1 MIVIDK
7 LCYQSKLRY
16 VNASEKFVY
25 AVLTL
30 ALCVISRSGLTAA
43 VVFFVNVWL
52 TVAKGGIPFARYL
65 KLLLIPAAFLLVSTI
80 ALVVNLSRTPLDAF
94 AFPLGEWYLTGSVS
108 SVLEGLRLCGKAF
121 AAVTCLYFLSLTTVM
136 TDILGVLKKLR
147 IPGLVIEL
155 MMLIYRFIFLL
166 METASA
172 ITTSQNS
179 RLGNR
184 DYRTKLRSFGG
195 MGSALLVRSLKRS
208 GVLYDA
214 MEARCYD
221 GELKVLSEERPAE
234 KKEILCIAGYE
245 AVLLGMAIW
254 SWVR

>member
-30 ALCVISRSGLTAA
+30 AMCVASRSVLTAA
-43 VVFFVNVWL
+43 VVFFVNVYL
-52 TVAKGGIPFARYL
+52 IVAKGGIPLARYG
-65 KLLLIPAAFLLVSTI
+65 KMLLIPATFLLVSTT
-80 ALVVNLSRTPLDAF
+80 ALVVNLSRVPLDAF
-94 AFPLGEWYLTGSVS
+94 AFPMGGWYLTGSIA
-108 SVLEGLRLCGKAF
+108 SVLEALRLCCKAF

-136 TDILGVLKKLR
+136 TDILGVLRKLH

-172 ITTSQNS
+172 ITVSQDS

-245 AVLLGMAIW
+245 AVLLGTAIW

>member
-7 LCYQSKLRY
+7 LCYQSKFRY

-30 ALCVISRSGLTAA
+30 ILCVISRSVLTAA

-52 TVAKGGIPFARYL
+52 TVAKGGIPFARYG
-65 KLLLIPAAFLLVSTI
+65 KLLLIPAAFLLVSTT

-94 AFPLGEWYLTGSVS
+94 AVPLGGWYLTGSTA
-108 SVLEGLRLCGKAF
+108 SVLEALRLCCKAF

-136 TDILGVLKKLR
+136 TDILGVLRKLH

-172 ITTSQNS
+172 IT
-179 RLGNR
+179 
-184 DYRTKLRSFGG
+184 
-195 MGSALLVRSLKRS
+195 
-208 GVLYDA
+208 
-214 MEARCYD
+214 
-221 GELKVLSEERPAE
+221 
-234 KKEILCIAGYE
+234 
-245 AVLLGMAIW
+245 AVLRRDGKRAPRPFVKAVW
-254 SWVR
+254 SSVRCHGGEVL

>member
-30 ALCVISRSGLTAA
+30 AMCVASRSALTAA
-43 VVFFVNVWL
+43 VVFFVNVYL
-52 TVAKGGIPFARYL
+52 TVAKGGIPFARYG
-65 KLLLIPAAFLLVSTI
+65 KLLLIPAAFLLVSTT
-80 ALVVNLSRTPLDAF
+80 ALVVNLSRVPLDAF
-94 AFPLGEWYLTGSVS
+94 AFPMGGWYLTGSTS
-108 SVLEGLRLCGKAF
+108 SVLEALRLCYKAL

-136 TDILGVLKKLR
+136 TDILGVLRKLH

-179 RLGNR
+179 RLANR

-195 MGSALLVRSLKRS
+195 MGSALLVRSIKRS
-208 GVLYDA
+208 GALYDA

-221 GELKVLSEERPAE
+221 GELKVLPEERPA
-234 KKEILCIAGYE
+234 KKREILFIAGYE
-245 AVLLGMAIW
+245 TVLLGMAVW

>member
-25 AVLTL
+25 AVLSL
-30 ALCVISRSGLTAA
+30 ILCIISRSIMTAA
-43 VVFFVNVWL
+43 VAFFVNVYL
-52 TVAKGGIPFARYL
+52 TVAKGGIPFARYV
-65 KLLLIPAAFLLVSTI
+65 KLLLIPAAFLAVSTI

-94 AFPLGEWYLTGSVS
+94 AFPLGGWYLTGSIS
-108 SVLEGLRLCGKAF
+108 SVQEGLRICGKAF

-136 TDILGVLKKLR
+136 TDILGVLKKLHV
-147 IPGLVIEL
+147 PGLIIEL

-184 DYRTKLRSFGG
+184 DYRTRIRAFGG
-195 MGSALLVRSLKRS
+195 MASALLVRSLKRS
-208 GVLYDA
+208 GMLYDA

-221 GELKVLSEERPAE
+221 GELRVLSEERPAG
-234 KKEILCIAGYE
+234 KKEILWIAGYE
-245 AVLLGMAIW
+245 LLLLGMVIW
-254 SWVR
+254 SWMR

>member
-30 ALCVISRSGLTAA
+30 ILCVISRSVLTAA

-52 TVAKGGIPFARYL
+52 TVAKGGIPFARYG
-65 KLLLIPAAFLLVSTI
+65 KLLLIPAAFLLVSTT

-94 AFPLGEWYLTGSVS
+94 AVPLGGWYLTGSTA
-108 SVLEGLRLCGKAF
+108 SVLEALRLCCKAF

-136 TDILGVLKKLR
+136 TDILGVLRKLH

-179 RLGNR
+179 RLGSR

-195 MGSALLVRSLKRS
+195 MGSALLVRSLKR
-208 GVLYDA
+208 
-214 MEARCYD
+214 
-221 GELKVLSEERPAE
+221 
-234 KKEILCIAGYE
+234 
-245 AVLLGMAIW
+245 
-254 SWVR
+254 

>member
-30 ALCVISRSGLTAA
+30 ILCVASRSVLTAA

-52 TVAKGGIPFARYL
+52 TVAKGGLPLARYG
-65 KLLLIPAAFLLVSTI
+65 KMLLIPAAFLLVSTA
-80 ALVVNLSRTPLDAF
+80 ALVVNLSRVPLDAF
-94 AFPLGEWYLTGSVS
+94 AFPMGGWYLTGSTA
-108 SVLEGLRLCGKAF
+108 SVLEALRLCCKAF

-136 TDILGVLKKLR
+136 TDILGVLRKLH

-155 MMLIYRFIFLL
+155 MMLIYRFLFLL

-172 ITTSQNS
+172 IITSQNS
-179 RLGNR
+179 RLANR

-195 MGSALLVRSLKRS
+195 MGSALLVRSIKRS
-208 GVLYDA
+208 GALYDA

-221 GELKVLSEERPAE
+221 GELKVLPEERPA
-234 KKEILCIAGYE
+234 KKREILFIAGYE
-245 AVLLGMAIW
+245 TVLLGMAVW